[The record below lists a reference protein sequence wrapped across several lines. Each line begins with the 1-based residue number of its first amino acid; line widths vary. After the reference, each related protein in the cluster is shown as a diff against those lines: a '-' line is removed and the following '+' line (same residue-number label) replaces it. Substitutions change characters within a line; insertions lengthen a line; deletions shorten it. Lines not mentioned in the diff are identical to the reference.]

1 MGSGAA
7 PAWSGRDLPA
17 PVWRQF
23 DRFPRPCPPRVD
35 LPATGNPFVP
45 ATVQLGMVVYF
56 SPWHSLAPASGA
68 ACLLSAL
75 LHGLV
80 AIPLL
85 PPWKQPAGKRLSKGS
100 RPRQSGGACLVGRVW
115 RRPIFFDTQDLFR
128 YKVNNIRKD
137 QDSLCRNKIVLWR
150 RPAMG
155 VTRGEASVGG
165 GTGDGIVG
173 SRCRRQDRPRQRTP
187 GETLPWARRHTA
199 GLRAGY
205 ADQRLRRT

>member
-7 PAWSGRDLPA
+7 PAGSGRDLPA
-17 PVWRQF
+17 PVGRRF
-23 DRFPRPCPPRVD
+23 DGSLVHVPPGSICLRRAIPLFPPPCRSAWSCIFRLGIPWPRPPGRPASCPPCC
-35 LPATGNPFVP
+35 T
-45 ATVQLGMVVYF
+45 
-56 SPWHSLAPASGA
+56 
-68 ACLLSAL
+68 
-75 LHGLV
+75 GLV

-100 RPRQSGGACLVGRVW
+100 KPRQSGGACLVGRVW

-137 QDSLCRNKIVLWR
+137 HDSLCRNKIVLWR

-173 SRCRRQDRPRQRTP
+173 CRCRRQDRPRQRTP
-187 GETLPWARRHTA
+187 GETLPGEAPYSRSASKRC
-199 GLRAGY
+199 
-205 ADQRLRRT
+205 